1 MKIIYRCF
9 ICLLLVAKQYPSSA
23 QNAQL
28 ANLVAPYPASS
39 LLKATI
45 PSFNCSIIDNRILLN
60 WSVDANQLAD
70 KFILEKSVD
79 GKHFVVAALIFGTDK
94 AGLDEY
100 EFHEKAGSS
109 KTTYRI
115 RILHKDESVTY
126 SEEVLAVPVSNQKKN
141 KSSV

>member
-9 ICLLLVAKQYPSSA
+9 ICLLLIAGQYPSSA

-28 ANLVAPYPASS
+28 ANMVAPSPDALTS
-39 LLKATI
+39 KATI
-45 PSFNCSIIDNRILLN
+45 PSFNCSIIGNRILLN

-70 KFILEKSVD
+70 KFILEKSVS
-79 GKHFVVAALIFGTDK
+79 GKRFVVAALIFGTDK

-100 EFHEKAGSS
+100 EFHEKASSS
-109 KTTYRI
+109 KITYRI

-126 SEEVLAVPVSNQKKN
+126 SEAVFAVPVSKQKRIN
-141 KSSV
+141 